1 MKITLFDR
9 TVGRMGILL
18 CVLSLLS
25 GCGKRG
31 DQLTP
36 QEKSTR
42 ISLDFEA
49 GIANDNPQLK
59 MSAIQLDADLDQKY
73 FPKLKLNVGETVDGH
88 LLIREKNGG
97 GTVHKQDIVLE
108 AKSINGVTKLCH
120 KSSFELPGY
129 SKEKEYLAC
138 VIVGG
143 ANLYQERYYGY
154 GYQPFVVDA
163 SNKTLDIGAQDKYLN
178 IPYTTVW
185 SKLSFDAQ
193 DEAVIRDDFHPR
205 GFFLRIQVENPSGVE
220 ISVLSVKPTETTSFS
235 NMVYLDITQMPKEN
249 TLPYFSEYLGSPVTN
264 LTMPENV
271 QSQSS
276 SRFIFLWLGN
286 IGNTKTETIPLTVS
300 YQDLYYYL
308 VRETKYGI
316 KAMKDGQTKY
326 LKLKIR

>member
-1 MKITLFDR
+1 MKITLSNR
-9 TVGRMGILL
+9 TVVVGTLL

-36 QEKSTR
+36 PEKSTR

-49 GIANDNPQLK
+49 GVANDNPQLK
-59 MSAIQLDADLDQKY
+59 MSAIQLEADTQNKY
-73 FPKLKLNVGETVDGH
+73 FPKLKLNVGEKVDGH

-108 AKSINGVTKLCH
+108 AKLINGVTKLCH

-185 SKLSFDAQ
+185 SKLLFDAR

-205 GFFLRIQVENPSGVE
+205 GFLLRIQVENPSGAE
-220 ISVLSVKPTETTSFS
+220 IGVWGIKPIETTSLS
-235 NMVYLDITQMPKEN
+235 NMVCLDITQVPKEG
-249 TLPYFSEYLGSPVTN
+249 TLPYFSEYYSSPSTN
-264 LTMPENV
+264 LTVPESI
-271 QSQSS
+271 QSQSLS
-276 SRFIFLWLGN
+276 NKFIFLWLGYL
-286 IGNTKTETIPLTVS
+286 GEAKPESIPLTLS
-300 YQDLYYYL
+300 YYDMVYYAQ
-308 VRETKYGI
+308 REARYNVKTV
-316 KAMKDGQTKY
+316 KDGQTKY
-326 LKLKIR
+326 LKLKIG

>member
-1 MKITLFDR
+1 MKITLSNR
-9 TVGRMGILL
+9 TVVVGTLL

-36 QEKSTR
+36 PEKSTR

-49 GIANDNPQLK
+49 GVANDNPQLK
-59 MSAIQLDADLDQKY
+59 MSAIQLEADTQNKY
-73 FPKLKLNVGETVDGH
+73 FPKLKLNVGEKVDGH

-108 AKSINGVTKLCH
+108 AKLINGVTKLCH

-143 ANLYQERYYGY
+143 MSFYQNKYGY

-185 SKLSFDAQ
+185 SKLLFDAQ

-205 GFFLRIQVENPSGVE
+205 GFLLRIQVENPSGVDIE
-220 ISVLSVKPTETTSFS
+220 VLGIKPVDGSFS
-235 NMVYLDITQMPKEN
+235 NMVSLDVTQMPKEGELPFFSKHYSEAVT
-249 TLPYFSEYLGSPVTN
+249 TLTH
-264 LTMPENV
+264 PEMI
-271 QSQSS
+271 QGGGASK
-276 SRFIFLWLGN
+276 FIFLWLGN
-286 IGNTKTETIPLTVS
+286 TGETKPEKILLTVNYRATS
-300 YQDLYYYL
+300 DYYPYP
-308 VRETKYGI
+308 REAKYGA
-316 KAMKDGQTKY
+316 KVVEDGQTKY
-326 LKLKIR
+326 LKLKIG

>member
-97 GTVHKQDIVLE
+97 ETVHKQDITLE
-108 AKSINGVTKLCH
+108 AKLINGVTKLCH
-120 KSSFELPGY
+120 KSTFDMLGY
-129 SKEKEYLAC
+129 NKDKEYLAC

-143 ANLYQERYYGY
+143 MNLYQNKYGY
-154 GYQPFVVDA
+154 GYQPFLVDPA
-163 SNKTLDIGAQDKYLN
+163 NKTLNIGGSNQYLN

-185 SKLSFDAQ
+185 SKLSFNAQ
-193 DEAVIRDDFHPR
+193 DEASIRDEFCPR
-205 GFFLRIQVENPSGVE
+205 GFLLRVQVENTSGAE
-220 ISVLSVKPTETTSFS
+220 ISVLGIKPTETTSLS
-235 NMVYLDITQMPKEN
+235 NMVCLDITQVPKEG
-249 TLPYFSEYLGSPVTN
+249 TLPYFSEYYSSPSTN
-264 LTMPENV
+264 LTMPESI
-271 QSQSS
+271 QSQSLS
-276 SRFIFLWLGN
+276 NKFIFLWLGYL
-286 IGNTKTETIPLTVS
+286 GEAKPESIPLTVS
-300 YQDLYYYL
+300 YYDMVYYAQ
-308 VRETKYGI
+308 REARYNVKTV
-316 KAMKDGQTKY
+316 KDGQTKY
-326 LKLKIR
+326 LKLKI